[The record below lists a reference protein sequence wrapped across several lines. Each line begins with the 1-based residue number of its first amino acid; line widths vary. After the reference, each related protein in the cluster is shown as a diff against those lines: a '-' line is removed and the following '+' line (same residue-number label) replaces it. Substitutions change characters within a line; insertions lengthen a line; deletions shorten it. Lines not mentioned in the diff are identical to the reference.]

1 MNTCLHRK
9 KIKKLVCTFA
19 CAAVLSSTLPVA
31 AAEPVTPDTFDYE
44 QYADR
49 YPDLKQNLGYDKNL
63 LWYYYETY
71 GKEEGRIPGVT
82 PAAYLN
88 LQNFDADAYGAA
100 NPDVT
105 AALGNDPAVLL
116 NHYQNTGYKEGRT
129 VHGLNDVTDAK
140 CQAYLL
146 AHQITNDSMTDMEK
160 IKAVHDWIINHTSY
174 DYDNYKAGTVP
185 YKSHTMA
192 SVIQDGVAV
201 CDGYCKAFQ
210 FFMDV
215 LGIECEIQ
223 TGQNHAWNRVKVGGQ
238 WYLVDCTWDDPI
250 YYYNGV
256 RQEVLQ
262 YRYFMVREK

>member
-1 MNTCLHRK
+1 
-9 KIKKLVCTFA
+9 
-19 CAAVLSSTLPVA
+19 
-31 AAEPVTPDTFDYE
+31 
-44 QYADR
+44 
-49 YPDLKQNLGYDKNL
+49 
-63 LWYYYETY
+63 
-71 GKEEGRIPGVT
+71 
-82 PAAYLN
+82 
-88 LQNFDADAYGAA
+88 
-100 NPDVT
+100 
-105 AALGNDPAVLL
+105 
-116 NHYQNTGYKEGRT
+116 
-129 VHGLNDVTDAK
+129 
-140 CQAYLL
+140 
-146 AHQITNDSMTDMEK
+146 
-160 IKAVHDWIINHTSY
+160 
-174 DYDNYKAGTVP
+174 
-185 YKSHTMA
+185 MA

>member
-1 MNTCLHRK
+1 MNLHIDK
-9 KIKKLVCTFA
+9 VKKLICATT
-19 CAAVLSSTLPVA
+19 CAAVLSSTLSAA

-88 LQNFDADAYGAA
+88 LQNFDAAAYGVA
-100 NPDVT
+100 NPDVA
-105 AALGNDPAVLL
+105 AALGNDPQVLL
-116 NHYQNTGYKEGRT
+116 NHYLTVGCKEGRIA
-129 VHGLNDVTDAK
+129 HGLNDVTDAK

-160 IKAVHDWIINHTSY
+160 IKAVHDWIITSTSY

-185 YKSHTMA
+185 YKSLTMA
-192 SVIQDGVAV
+192 GVIQDGVAV

-223 TGQNHAWNRVKVGGQ
+223 TGQNHAWNRVKTGGQ

-256 RQEVLQ
+256 RQEVLL
-262 YRYFMVREK
+262 YRYFMVPEP